1 VAKKTG
7 ITSGEALQLNKGVK
21 GTSIGNGALKSRHHM
36 NKHKTVDRLSKLYT
50 QEQGKITMA
59 KLPSLTC

>member
-21 GTSIGNGALKSRHHM
+21 GTSIGNGALKVGSM
-36 NKHKTVDRLSKLYT
+36 NKHKRRSFKEYRG
-50 QEQGKITMA
+50 QGRYINVKTTGVRT
-59 KLPSLTC
+59 L